1 MTGRFRSMSGGFGR
15 NAAAGRP
22 SSRDLKPLAS
32 LLPLVFR
39 YRAQLALA
47 LLSLVVATAATLVVP
62 VAVRRIIDHGF
73 SNAHPGFIDQYFAV
87 MLLVVA
93 VLAVASASRFYFVSW
108 LGERAVADLR
118 DKVFSHLLALSP
130 GFYDTA
136 MTGEVMSRL
145 TADTLQIKSMFSA
158 SASIALRNSLMLIG
172 AVAMM
177 LVTSLRLSGLV
188 LLAIPLI
195 VLPLVLFGR
204 EVRRLSREA
213 QDALAGSAALAQES
227 LANIQAVQAAG
238 QEPRFRQQFAD
249 ATERAFG
256 AARGRTFSRALLTGA
271 IIFIASGA
279 VVGIL
284 WLGAQDVLTGRLTGG
299 TLSQFVIYAALAA
312 SALGSLS
319 EVWGEVQLSAGA
331 AERLLELTATEPA
344 IRAPVD
350 PQPLPEPPRGAVA
363 FRDVYFSYPSRPG
376 HSALK
381 GLSFAVAPGERVA
394 IVGPSGAGKTTIF
407 NLLLRFYDIDHGAVM
422 IDEVDV
428 RNARPADIRSRMA
441 LVPQDVQLFSATIL
455 DNIRFARPA
464 ATDDE
469 VLHAAAAARVSDLA
483 ERLPQGF
490 ATMTGE
496 RGITL
501 SGGQRQ
507 RIAIARALLRDPP
520 VLLLDEATSALDA
533 ESEKLVQAAL
543 EKLMRG
549 RTTLVIA
556 HRLATVRDADR
567 ILVLDHGRLTAEGSH
582 DLLMSDDGLY
592 RRLARLQFQAA

>member
-73 SNAHPGFIDQYFAV
+73 SNTHPGFIDQYFAV

-469 VLHAAAAARVSDLA
+469 VLHAAAAARVSDFA
-483 ERLPQGF
+483 ERLSQGF

>member
-1 MTGRFRSMSGGFGR
+1 MTGRFRAMSGGFGR
-15 NAAAGRP
+15 GAAAGRP
-22 SSRDLKPLAS
+22 SSRDLKPLAA
-32 LLPLVFR
+32 LLPLVVR
-39 YRAQLALA
+39 YRGHLALA
-47 LLSLVVATAATLVVP
+47 LVSLVAATAATLVVP

-73 SNAHPGFIDQYFAV
+73 SNAHPGFINQYFAV
-87 MLLVVA
+87 MLVVVA
-93 VLAVASASRFYFVSW
+93 VLAVASAGRFYFVSW

-118 DKVFSHLLALSP
+118 DKVFAHLLTLSP

-227 LANIQAVQAAG
+227 LANVQAVQAVC
-238 QEPRFRQQFAD
+238 QEPRFRQQFAE
-249 ATERAFG
+249 ATERSFL
-256 AARGRTFSRALLTGA
+256 AARGRSLARALLTGA
-271 IIFIASGA
+271 IIFIAAGA

-331 AERLLELTATEPA
+331 AERLLELTATEPL
-344 IRAPVD
+344 IRAPAA

-363 FRDVYFSYPSRPG
+363 FRDVHFSYPSRSG
-376 HSALK
+376 HSALN
-381 GLSFAVAPGERVA
+381 GLSFSVAPGERVA

-407 NLLLRFYDIDHGAVM
+407 NLLLRFYDVVLDG
-422 IDEVDV
+422 VDV
-428 RNARPADIRSRMA
+428 RNARPADIRSRIA
-441 LVPQDVQLFSATIL
+441 LVPQDVQLFSASIL
-455 DNIRFARPA
+455 DNIRFARPDA
-464 ATDDE
+464 SEEE
-469 VLHAAAAARVSDLA
+469 VRRAAAAARVTDFA

-507 RIAIARALLRDPP
+507 RIAIARALLRNPP

-533 ESEKLVQAAL
+533 ESENLVQAAL
-543 EKLMRG
+543 QKLMRG

-582 DLLMSDDGLY
+582 DLLMSGDGLY

>member
-1 MTGRFRSMSGGFGR
+1 MTARFRGMSGGFGR
-15 NAAAGRP
+15 RAAAARP
-22 SSRDLKPLAS
+22 PSRDLKPISS

-39 YRAQLALA
+39 YRRQLALA
-47 LLSLVVATAATLVVP
+47 LISLVVATAATLVVP

-73 SNAHPGFIDQYFAV
+73 SNAHRDLINQYFAV

-108 LGERAVADLR
+108 LGERSVADLR
-118 DKVFSHLLALSP
+118 DKVFAHLLDLSP
-130 GFYDTA
+130 AFYDTA

-145 TADTLQIKSMFSA
+145 TADTLQIKTLFSSA
-158 SASIALRNSLMLIG
+158 ASIALRNSLMLAG
-172 AVAMM
+172 AIAMM

-213 QDALAGSAALAQES
+213 QDALAGSAALAQEA
-227 LANIQAVQAAG
+227 LANIQAVEAAC

-249 ATERAFG
+249 ATERSFL
-256 AARGRTFSRALLTGA
+256 AARGRTFARALLTGA

-284 WLGAQDVLTGRLTGG
+284 WLGAQDVLLGRLTGG

-312 SALGSLS
+312 SSLGSLS

-344 IRAPVD
+344 IRAPAT
-350 PQPLPEPPRGAVA
+350 PQPLPTPPLGAVA
-363 FRDVYFSYPSRPG
+363 LRDVHFTYPSRPG
-376 HSALK
+376 HSALN
-381 GLSFAVAPGERVA
+381 GLSIAVAPGERVA

-407 NLLLRFYDIDHGAVM
+407 NLLLRFYDVDQGAVM
-422 IDEVDV
+422 LDGVDV
-428 RNARPADIRSRMA
+428 RNARPADIRGRMA

-455 DNIRFARPA
+455 DNIRFARPD
-464 ATDDE
+464 ATEEE
-469 VLHAAAAARVSDLA
+469 VLVAAAAARVSEFA

-490 ATMTGE
+490 LTLTGE

-533 ESEKLVQAAL
+533 ESENQVQAAL

-556 HRLATVRDADR
+556 HRLATVRNADR
-567 ILVLDHGRLTAEGSH
+567 ILVLDHGRLSAEGSH
-582 DLLMSDDGLY
+582 DLLMRGDGLY

>member
-1 MTGRFRSMSGGFGR
+1 
-15 NAAAGRP
+15 
-22 SSRDLKPLAS
+22 
-32 LLPLVFR
+32 
-39 YRAQLALA
+39 
-47 LLSLVVATAATLVVP
+47 
-62 VAVRRIIDHGF
+62 
-73 SNAHPGFIDQYFAV
+73 
-87 MLLVVA
+87 
-93 VLAVASASRFYFVSW
+93 
-108 LGERAVADLR
+108 
-118 DKVFSHLLALSP
+118 
-130 GFYDTA
+130 
-136 MTGEVMSRL
+136 
-145 TADTLQIKSMFSA
+145 
-158 SASIALRNSLMLIG
+158 
-172 AVAMM
+172 MM
-177 LVTSLRLSGLV
+177 VTSLRLSGLV

-227 LANIQAVQAAG
+227 LSNIQAVQAAC
-238 QEPRFRQQFAD
+238 QESRFRRQFAD
-249 ATERAFG
+249 ATERAFM

-284 WLGAQDVLTGRLTGG
+284 WLGAQDVLVGRLTGG

-312 SALGSLS
+312 SSLGSLS

-344 IRAPVD
+344 IRTPAN
-350 PQPLPEPPRGAVA
+350 PQPLPTPPLGAVA
-363 FRDVYFSYPSRPG
+363 FRDVHFSYPSRPG
-376 HSALK
+376 HSALN
-381 GLSFAVAPGERVA
+381 GLSFAVEPGERVA

-407 NLLLRFYDIDHGAVM
+407 NLLLRFYDVDQGAVM
-422 IDEVDV
+422 LDDVDV
-428 RNARPADIRSRMA
+428 RSARPADIRSRLA

-455 DNIRFARPA
+455 DNIRFARPDA
-464 ATDDE
+464 AEQE
-469 VLHAAAAARVSDLA
+469 VLAAAAAARVAEFA

-490 ATMTGE
+490 AAMTGE

-533 ESEKLVQAAL
+533 ESEHLVQAAL

-556 HRLATVRDADR
+556 HRLATVRNADR
-567 ILVLDHGRLTAEGSH
+567 ILVLDHGRLSAEGSH
-582 DLLMSDDGLY
+582 DLLMRGDGLY

>member
-1 MTGRFRSMSGGFGR
+1 MSGGFGGR
-15 NAAAGRP
+15 AAPSRP

-39 YRAQLALA
+39 YRGRLTLA
-47 LLSLVVATAATLVVP
+47 LLSLVAATAATLVVP

-172 AVAMM
+172 AIAMM

-213 QDALAGSAALAQES
+213 QDALAGSAALAQV
-227 LANIQAVQAAG
+227 ARQHPGGAG
-238 QEPRFRQQFAD
+238 RRPGPRFRQQFAD

-319 EVWGEVQLSAGA
+319 EVWGEVRLSAGA

-344 IRAPVD
+344 IRAPAD

-363 FRDVYFSYPSRPG
+363 FRDVHFPYPSRPG
-376 HSALK
+376 HSALN
-381 GLSFAVAPGERVA
+381 GLSFGVAPGERVA

-407 NLLLRFYDIDHGAVM
+407 NLLLRFYDVDQGAVM
-422 IDEVDV
+422 VDGVDV
-428 RNARPADIRSRMA
+428 GNARPADIRSRIA

-455 DNIRFARPA
+455 DNIRFARPDA
-464 ATDDE
+464 SDE
-469 VLHAAAAARVSDLA
+469 AVLRAAAAPASPISPSVCR
-483 ERLPQGF
+483 
-490 ATMTGE
+490 
-496 RGITL
+496 
-501 SGGQRQ
+501 
-507 RIAIARALLRDPP
+507 RASPP
-520 VLLLDEATSALDA
+520 
-533 ESEKLVQAAL
+533 
-543 EKLMRG
+543 
-549 RTTLVIA
+549 
-556 HRLATVRDADR
+556 
-567 ILVLDHGRLTAEGSH
+567 
-582 DLLMSDDGLY
+582 
-592 RRLARLQFQAA
+592 

>member
-1 MTGRFRSMSGGFGR
+1 
-15 NAAAGRP
+15 
-22 SSRDLKPLAS
+22 
-32 LLPLVFR
+32 
-39 YRAQLALA
+39 
-47 LLSLVVATAATLVVP
+47 
-62 VAVRRIIDHGF
+62 
-73 SNAHPGFIDQYFAV
+73 

-172 AVAMM
+172 AIAMM

-204 EVRRLSREA
+204 EVRRLSREPRTRLPA
-213 QDALAGSAALAQES
+213 RPLWPRS

-344 IRAPVD
+344 IRAPAD
-350 PQPLPEPPRGAVA
+350 PEPLPEPPRGAVA
-363 FRDVYFSYPSRPG
+363 FRDVHFPYPSRPG
-376 HSALK
+376 HSALN
-381 GLSFAVAPGERVA
+381 GLSFGVAPGERVA

-407 NLLLRFYDIDHGAVM
+407 NLLLRFYDVDQGAVM
-422 IDEVDV
+422 VDGVDV
-428 RNARPADIRSRMA
+428 GNARPADIRSRIA

-455 DNIRFARPA
+455 DNIRFARPDA
-464 ATDDE
+464 SDE
-469 VLHAAAAARVSDLA
+469 AVLRAAAAARVTDFA

-567 ILVLDHGRLTAEGSH
+567 ILVLDHGRLSAEGSH
-582 DLLMSDDGLY
+582 DLLMSGDGLY